1 MIRRRHN
8 MSYMNDD
15 TDPFGIPYSRTICSK
30 KEIKEYSFEDLKE
43 LHKEQRKLEQ
53 ELRNIKGDKNQ
64 AMEYLREKLEKYV
77 DDFAKVKLED
87 EPYLK
92 CNIITE
98 KFDLNQ
104 LEKIKEDFNLKN
116 IKVEL
121 GHVMGEPKK
130 KIIISLEW

>member
-1 MIRRRHN
+1 MTEN
-8 MSYMNDD
+8 
-15 TDPFGIPYSRTICSK
+15 
-30 KEIKEYSFEDLKE
+30 
-43 LHKEQRKLEQ
+43 
-53 ELRNIKGDKNQ
+53 
-64 AMEYLREKLEKYV
+64 A
-77 DDFAKVKLED
+77 

-121 GHVMGEPKK
+121 GPVMGEPKK
-130 KIIISLEW
+130 KIIISLEG

>member
-1 MIRRRHN
+1 

-15 TDPFGIPYSRTICSK
+15 TDPFGIPYSFTVCNK
-30 KEIKEYSFEDLKE
+30 KENKKEYSFENLKE
-43 LHKEQRKLEQ
+43 LHKKQMKLQ
-53 ELRNIKGDKNQ
+53 SELWDIKRNKNKM
-64 AMEYLREKLEKYV
+64 MEYLEEKLERYV
-77 DDFAKVKLED
+77 DDFAKIKLED

-92 CNIITE
+92 CKIITD
-98 KFDLNQ
+98 KLDLNQ

-121 GHVMGEPKK
+121 GTVMGEPKK

>member
-1 MIRRRHN
+1 

-15 TDPFGIPYSRTICSK
+15 TDPFGVPYSKTVCHK

-43 LHKEQRKLEQ
+43 LHKEEIKLEK
-53 ELRNIKGDKNQ
+53 ELKNIQGDKHK
-64 AMEYLREKLEKYV
+64 AIEYLKEKLEKYV
-77 DDFAKVKLED
+77 DGFAKIKLED
-87 EPYLK
+87 NPYLTCK
-92 CNIITE
+92 IITE

-116 IKVEL
+116 VKVEL
-121 GHVMGEPKK
+121 GTVMGEPKK

>member
-1 MIRRRHN
+1 

-15 TDPFGIPYSRTICSK
+15 TDPFGVPYSRTVCSK
-30 KEIKEYSFEDLKE
+30 KEIKEYSFEDLRE
-43 LHKEQRKLEQ
+43 LHKKQMKLES
-53 ELRNIKGDKNQ
+53 ELHDIRAEKNR
-64 AMEYLREKLEKYV
+64 AMEYLKEKLENYV
-77 DDFAKVKLED
+77 DAFAEIKLED
-87 EPYLK
+87 DLYLK
-92 CNIITE
+92 CRIITK

-121 GHVMGEPKK
+121 GTVMGEPKK